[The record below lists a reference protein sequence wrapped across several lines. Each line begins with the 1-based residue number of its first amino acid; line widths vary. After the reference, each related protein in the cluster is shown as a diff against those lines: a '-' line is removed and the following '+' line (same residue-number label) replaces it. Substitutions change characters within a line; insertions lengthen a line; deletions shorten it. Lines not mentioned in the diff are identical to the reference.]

1 MKATIDFDESLYRRL
16 KIEAATRGR
25 TIRDLVDEG
34 VRLVLG
40 LPPLERPEPGS
51 EATDASAWFGV
62 LREYA
67 AGEPAHDLAAI
78 RKSIAR
84 GRSPEGR

>member
-40 LPPLERPEPGS
+40 LSPQRQTPPAEPPAAPE
-51 EATDASAWFGV
+51 WFGV
-62 LREYA
+62 LREYTV
-67 AGEPAHDLAAI
+67 GESAHDMPTI
-78 RKSIAR
+78 RKSIVR
-84 GRSPEGR
+84 GRSPRKR

>member
-40 LPPLERPEPGS
+40 LSPLERGNPTS
-51 EATDASAWFGV
+51 EAAAPEWFGV
-62 LREYA
+62 LHEYA
-67 AGEPAHDLAAI
+67 AEKQAHDLPAI
-78 RKSIAR
+78 RKSIVR
-84 GRSPEGR
+84 GRSPKKR